1 MKDLPPAFRTI
12 PAGTLL
18 VETLTE
24 AFPSGGWVHAVGFV
38 EQVELKLGGD
48 GADVRRTFS
57 GRFALAQLSGPIGGP
72 YGATLS
78 RLGGD
83 GPEVL
88 AGILTGA
95 ISAGVSAV
103 CLSPTGARLGA
114 EVPPVAVPAARGA
127 APVTLAGGAAPV
139 VPEAKKARPM
149 SSFAAR
155 VGVGAPNHEP
165 DDDDDQPQPERG
177 DLVQHFAFGQAE
189 VLSVDGERLV
199 LRDLFGPGR
208 IREIALDRLTVTG
221 PVEHGGKRL
230 FRLERR

>member
-12 PAGTLL
+12 PAGTPLL
-18 VETLTE
+18 DALSE
-24 AFPSGGWVHAVGFV
+24 AFTAGGWVHAVGFV
-38 EQVELKLGGD
+38 EQVELKLGGE

-57 GRFALAQLSGPIGGP
+57 GRFALAQLSGPLGGP

-83 GPEVL
+83 GPEVI
-88 AGILTGA
+88 AGLLTGA

-103 CLSPTGARLGA
+103 CLSLTGARLGA
-114 EVPPVAVPAARGA
+114 EAPRAALEAAMPATAA
-127 APVTLAGGAAPV
+127 APRA
-139 VPEAKKARPM
+139 PEAKPARPP

-155 VGVGAPNHEP
+155 VGIGAPKADQ
-165 DDDDDQPQPERG
+165 DDDEQPHPERG
-177 DLVQHFAFGQAE
+177 DLVQHFAFGRAE
-189 VLSVDGERLV
+189 VLSVDGDRLV
-199 LRDLFGPGR
+199 LRDLFGSGR

-221 PVEHGGKRL
+221 PFEHEGKRL

>member
-12 PAGTLL
+12 PTGTPLL
-18 VETLTE
+18 DALSE
-24 AFPSGGWVHAVGFV
+24 AFTAGGWVHAVGFV
-38 EQVELKLGGD
+38 EQVELKLGGE

-57 GRFALAQLSGPIGGP
+57 GRFVLAQLSGPLGGP

-88 AGILTGA
+88 AGLLTGA

-103 CLSPTGARLGA
+103 CLSLTGARLGA
-114 EVPPVAVPAARGA
+114 EAPRVALPSATPAAAA
-127 APVTLAGGAAPV
+127 APPMAET
-139 VPEAKKARPM
+139 KKARPM

-155 VGVGAPNHEP
+155 VGIGGPKVEQE
-165 DDDDDQPQPERG
+165 DDDGPQPERG
-177 DLVQHFAFGQAE
+177 DLVQHFAFGRAE

-199 LRDLFGPGR
+199 LRDLFGSGR
-208 IREIALDRLTVTG
+208 IREIALDRLTVMG
-221 PVEHGGKRL
+221 PTEHEGKRL